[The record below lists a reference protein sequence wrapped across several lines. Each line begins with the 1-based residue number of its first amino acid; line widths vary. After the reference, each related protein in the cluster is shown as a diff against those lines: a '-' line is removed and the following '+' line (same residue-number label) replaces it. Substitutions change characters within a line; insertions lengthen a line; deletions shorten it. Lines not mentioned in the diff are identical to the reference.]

1 MKKILNKQKIASVLL
16 IVIFFNILF
25 VNITQADSSK
35 VDFERN
41 DKGVVLVNENNTAE
55 KLMKNSEYKNGLV
68 DNIFGV
74 LGNFFLTGFESVN
87 VSGHVYGNVLTKKF

>member
-55 KLMKNSEYKNGLV
+55 KLMKNSEYKKW
-68 DNIFGV
+68 F
-74 LGNFFLTGFESVN
+74 SR
-87 VSGHVYGNVLTKKF
+87 